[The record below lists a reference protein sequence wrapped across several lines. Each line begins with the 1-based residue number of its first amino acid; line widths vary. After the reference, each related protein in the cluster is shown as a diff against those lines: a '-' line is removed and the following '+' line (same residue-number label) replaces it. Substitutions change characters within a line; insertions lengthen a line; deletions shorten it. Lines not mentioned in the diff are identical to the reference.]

1 MFRKSVRLS
10 DIAEQAGVSTVTV
23 SNALAGRKGVSEELR
38 SRIFET
44 ARECGYDLSRY
55 ERKKK
60 QQETIGILVSSRYI
74 RVGLSFYWEMYQKVA
89 FCLSQNGMYSTLE
102 ILSEEEEDA
111 DKPAMPR
118 CLESG
123 KADQLIVIGKLHKSY
138 LDRLMQKAQDRTV
151 LLDFRDPDYNCSAV
165 LSNNCTGMYRATQ
178 YLIDHGHHAIGF
190 LGTPQ
195 TSRNIRDRFYG
206 YMKCMDDNALPI
218 HSEWIIA
225 DRNPEN
231 ENETGVNL
239 PEALP
244 SAFACSSDFGAAILM
259 EGLLERGIRVP
270 EDLSL
275 ASYDDYMGGDTLR
288 QKLTTF
294 HVDMERMAENAV
306 QMLQQG
312 NTQQQRARAIYV
324 DSVLV
329 ERESVRQTE
338 EIVQPQANCGIER

>member
-10 DIAEQAGVSTVTV
+10 DVAERAGVSTVTV
-23 SNALAGRKGVSEELR
+23 SNALAGRKGVSDELR

-60 QQETIGILVSSRYI
+60 QQETVGVLVSSRYI

-89 FCLSQNGMYSTLE
+89 FSLSQNGMYSALE

-111 DKPAMPR
+111 EKPALPR

-123 KADQLIVIGKLHKSY
+123 RADQLIVIGSLHKPY
-138 LDRLMQKAQDRTV
+138 LERLMQKAQDRTV
-151 LLDFRDPDYNCSAV
+151 LLDFRDPDYSCSAV
-165 LSNNCTGMYRATQ
+165 LSDNCTGMYRATQ
-178 YLIDHGHHAIGF
+178 YLIDHGHRAIGF

-195 TSRNIRDRFYG
+195 ISRNIRDRFYG

-218 HSEWIIA
+218 HPEWILA

-231 ENETGVNL
+231 EAETGVKL
-239 PEALP
+239 PDTLP
-244 SAFACSSDFGAAILM
+244 TAIACSSDFGAAVLM
-259 EGLLERGIRVP
+259 EALLAGGICVP

-275 ASYDDYMGGDTLR
+275 ASYDDYLGGDALR

-306 QMLQQG
+306 QMLLQG
-312 NTQQQRARAIYV
+312 TAEQQRGRAIYV

-329 ERESVRQTE
+329 ERESVRQNEDAHT
-338 EIVQPQANCGIER
+338 VRS

>member
-10 DIAEQAGVSTVTV
+10 DVAERAGVSTVTV
-23 SNALAGRKGVSEELR
+23 SNALAGRKGVSDELR

-60 QQETIGILVSSRYI
+60 QQETVGVLVSSRYI

-89 FCLSQNGMYSTLE
+89 FSLSQNGMYSALE

-111 DKPAMPR
+111 EKPALPR

-123 KADQLIVIGKLHKSY
+123 RAEQLIVIGSLHKPY
-138 LDRLMQKAQDRTV
+138 LERLMQKAQDRTV
-151 LLDFRDPDYNCSAV
+151 LLDFRDPDYSCSAV
-165 LSNNCTGMYRATQ
+165 LSDNCTGMYRATQ
-178 YLIDHGHHAIGF
+178 YLIDHGHRAIGF

-195 TSRNIRDRFYG
+195 ISRNIRDRFYG

-218 HSEWIIA
+218 HPEWILA

-231 ENETGVNL
+231 EAETGVKL
-239 PEALP
+239 PDALP
-244 SAFACSSDFGAAILM
+244 TAIACSSDFGAAVLM
-259 EGLLERGIRVP
+259 EALLARGICVP

-275 ASYDDYMGGDTLR
+275 ASYDDYMGGDDLR
-288 QKLTTF
+288 RKLTTF

-306 QMLQQG
+306 QMLLQG
-312 NTQQQRARAIYV
+312 TAEQQRGRAIYV

-329 ERESVRQTE
+329 ERESVRQNDD
-338 EIVQPQANCGIER
+338 VNAVRS

>member
-10 DIAEQAGVSTVTV
+10 DVAERAGVSTVTV
-23 SNALAGRKGVSEELR
+23 SNALAGRKGVSDELR

-60 QQETIGILVSSRYI
+60 QQETVGVLVSSRYI

-89 FCLSQNGMYSTLE
+89 FSLSQNGMYSALE

-111 DKPAMPR
+111 EKPALPR

-123 KADQLIVIGKLHKSY
+123 RAEQLIVIGSLHKPY
-138 LDRLMQKAQDRTV
+138 LERLMQKAQDRTV
-151 LLDFRDPDYNCSAV
+151 LLDFRDPDYSCSAV
-165 LSNNCTGMYRATQ
+165 LSDNCTGMYRATQ
-178 YLIDHGHHAIGF
+178 YLIDHGHRAIGF

-195 TSRNIRDRFYG
+195 ISRNIRDRFYG

-218 HSEWIIA
+218 HPEWILA

-231 ENETGVNL
+231 EAETGVKL
-239 PEALP
+239 PDTLP
-244 SAFACSSDFGAAILM
+244 TAIACSSDFGAAVLM
-259 EGLLERGIRVP
+259 EALLARGICVP

-275 ASYDDYMGGDTLR
+275 ASYDDYMGGDDLR
-288 QKLTTF
+288 RKLTTF

-306 QMLQQG
+306 QMLLQG
-312 NTQQQRARAIYV
+312 TAEQQRGRAIYV

-329 ERESVRQTE
+329 ERESVRQNDD
-338 EIVQPQANCGIER
+338 VNAVRS